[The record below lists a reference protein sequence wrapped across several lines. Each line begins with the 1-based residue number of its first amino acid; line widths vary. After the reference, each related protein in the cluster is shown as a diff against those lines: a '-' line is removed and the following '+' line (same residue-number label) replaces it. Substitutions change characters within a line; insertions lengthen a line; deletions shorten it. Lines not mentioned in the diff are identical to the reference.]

1 MVRQYDMGAVADGDA
16 ADVDALVMHF
26 LDFLQH
32 DAGVDD
38 DAVAEDAD
46 LAVVQD
52 ARRQQAQFVR
62 NIVDDDR
69 MARVGAAGITDH
81 RVGLLGQII
90 HDFAFSFIAPL
101 GADYYDR

>member
-1 MVRQYDMGAVADGDA
+1 MPPLVVPIL
-16 ADVDALVMHF
+16 AL